1 MDERTMKWRFHGLV
15 LALCIMGSAVSASV
29 QASMNSAAAETFIVS
44 LAEKAVNALTQE
56 DTPRPEKIRR
66 FRELLHEHFD
76 VKRIGAWVLGRY
88 WPAATE
94 DEKQEYLDLFEQLII
109 STYVDRFSTYSGE
122 TLTVTGAA
130 IKGEEALVS
139 SRLKRPAGGEPI
151 DVEWRLQ
158 ERAGALRIIDVTV
171 EGISMGQTQRSE
183 FASVIRNKGGQVSG
197 LIEELRKHRLPN

>member
-1 MDERTMKWRFHGLV
+1 
-15 LALCIMGSAVSASV
+15 
-29 QASMNSAAAETFIVS
+29 MNSAAAETFIAT

-56 DTPRPEKIRR
+56 NTPRPEKVRR

-88 WPAATE
+88 WPVATE
-94 DEKQEYLDLFEQLII
+94 NEKQEYLDLFEQLII

-139 SRLKRPAGGEPI
+139 SRLNRPAGGEPI

>member
-1 MDERTMKWRFHGLV
+1 MKWRFHGLV

-139 SRLKRPAGGEPI
+139 SRLNRPAGGEPI